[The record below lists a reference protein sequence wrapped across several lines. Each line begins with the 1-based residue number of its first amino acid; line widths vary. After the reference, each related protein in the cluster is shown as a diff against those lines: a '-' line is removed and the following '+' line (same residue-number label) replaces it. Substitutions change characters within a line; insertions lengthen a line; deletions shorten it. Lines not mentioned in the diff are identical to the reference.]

1 MVEASPKT
9 LHPRKV
15 IGLIVANDKID
26 HKDFFKVT
34 YAEDDV
40 ARILPLHKKKF
51 DDVTF
56 AEKEVARI
64 LPLF

>member
-1 MVEASPKT
+1 MVESSPKT
-9 LHPRKV
+9 LHPREV

-26 HKDFFKVT
+26 HRDFNEVR
-34 YAEDDV
+34 YDEDDV
-40 ARILPLHKKKF
+40 AKTTPLERKKF

-56 AEKEVARI
+56 AGNEVARI

>member
-1 MVEASPKT
+1 MVEPSPKT
-9 LHPRKV
+9 LHPREV

-26 HKDFFKVT
+26 HRDFNEVT
-34 YAEDDV
+34 YDEDDV
-40 ARILPLHKKKF
+40 AKTMPLDMKKF

-56 AEKEVARI
+56 ADKEVARI

>member
-1 MVEASPKT
+1 MVEPSLNT
-9 LHPRKV
+9 LHPREV
-15 IGLIVANDKID
+15 IGLIVANEKID
-26 HKDFFKVT
+26 HQDFMEVT

-40 ARILPLHKKKF
+40 AKTSPLQKKKF

-56 AEKEVARI
+56 AEKEIARI